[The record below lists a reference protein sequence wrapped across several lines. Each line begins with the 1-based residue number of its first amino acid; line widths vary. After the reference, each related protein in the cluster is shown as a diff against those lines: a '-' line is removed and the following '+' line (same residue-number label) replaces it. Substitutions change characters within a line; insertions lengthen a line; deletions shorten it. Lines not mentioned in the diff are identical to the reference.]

1 MTPSPDKTRIMF
13 GFIRR
18 LFTQEEKPTEIPLEA
33 LATTI
38 AYPDGSKRGT
48 YRNTPAAKTTRIP
61 AEVQALLAEIGVRHP
76 QVADQISMAW
86 GTELCE
92 QYLNSVLF
100 DERATAR
107 ESHYTA
113 RAGFDP
119 HIMSLLMQLQDEHN
133 LRHGKASPLGNVID
147 FQPAGRRHHFS

>member
-1 MTPSPDKTRIMF
+1 MF

-33 LATTI
+33 LVTTI
-38 AYPDGSKRGT
+38 AYPDGSKRT
-48 YRNTPAAKTTRIP
+48 AYRNTPTARSTRIP

-76 QVADQISMAW
+76 RVADQISIAW
-86 GTELCE
+86 GSELCE
-92 QYLNSVLF
+92 QYLKSILF

-133 LRHGKASPLGNVID
+133 RCHGKASPPGNVIA
-147 FQPAGRRHHFS
+147 FQSASQRHRFS